1 MRKLPP
7 LPNLTALLALAALAD
22 LLLFR
27 VATRIFLPTR
37 DGTRAER
44 WLSAAG
50 LFSANFAS
58 ILGLVLVVVA
68 LVLALGG
75 DRIFPRGMRITVSTV
90 GLFFCV
96 LAAMGVLWN
105 LAPQLAVHL
114 RVSHAFLTLFLT
126 VGVWLGRC
134 RWRCKVGTT
143 LFALPIVI
151 QAFVIFAMRMD
162 WSHVA
167 SSQLARLAHATSLTA
182 LLTAPMFLTT
192 APWTRLRALGAT
204 TAGLLLAA
212 GFAAALV
219 WRFDVTQAALYYGLR
234 IEIGGIASTAERIYA
249 GALVAAYA
257 SLGAGIAANLL
268 GSGRSR
274 LAGWGLLLIGV
285 AGAEVAS
292 PKAALFTLCGLLA
305 LVASGDAPVALAAA
319 ADDPLLPPPAAPS
332 AQN

>member
-1 MRKLPP
+1 MRKLPTP
-7 LPNLTALLALAALAD
+7 PNLTALLALAALAD
-22 LLLFR
+22 LVLFR
-27 VATRIFLPTR
+27 VASRILLPSH
-37 DGTRAER
+37 DGTRTER
-44 WLSAAG
+44 WLMAAG
-50 LFSANFAS
+50 LFAANFAS
-58 ILGLVLVVVA
+58 ILGLVLVVIA
-68 LVLALGG
+68 LIAALGG
-75 DRIFPRGMRITVSTV
+75 NRIFPRGMRITVSTI

-96 LAAMGVLWN
+96 LAAMGMLWN

-114 RVSHAFLTLFLT
+114 RVSHAFLTLFLA
-126 VGVWLGRC
+126 VGIWAGRN
-134 RWRCKVGTT
+134 RWRFKVGTT

-167 SSQLARLAHATSLTA
+167 SGQMARLAHATSLTA
-182 LLTAPMFLTT
+182 LLTAPLFLTT
-192 APWTRLRALGAT
+192 APWSRLRVLGAT

-219 WRFDVTQAALYYGLR
+219 LRFDLTQAALYYGLH
-234 IEIGGIASTAERIYA
+234 IELGGIASTAERIYA

-268 GSGRSR
+268 GGGRSR
-274 LAGWGLLLIGV
+274 LVGWGLLLIGV
-285 AGAEVAS
+285 AGAEIAS

-305 LVASGDAPVALAAA
+305 LVVPGEAPACSA
-319 ADDPLLPPPAAPS
+319 ADDPLLPPPAAPT